1 MFVAGDCRPSLGW
14 DLRGRRSVRNPVNTP
29 QQIEFAREH
38 RAHPAVNFE
47 TGDATAL
54 PFAEA
59 SFDVAVCGLGLN
71 YVPEPERAIEEIR
84 RVTVPEGVI
93 ASTFGTTPREHA
105 SYVSSGMR
113 PRLSTAERWHTI
125 RPGVS
130 LSAIPRR
137 WASFSTVLA

>member
-1 MFVAGDCRPSLGW
+1 L
-14 DLRGRRSVRNPVNTP
+14 
-29 QQIEFAREH
+29 
-38 RAHPAVNFE
+38 PASTAPTLLLINFE

-59 SFDVAVCGLGLN
+59 SFDVAFCGLGLN

-84 RVTVPEGVI
+84 RVTVPEGII